1 MKTFT
6 ILMPLLLAAVVAGL
20 VLVPGL
26 ARAIGERVNDLLF
39 GLMARTGAVLGMAEI
54 TSRQAARIASS
65 AFGYKMGPASSNGVR
80 ASVITGPDTAA
91 WAQNDTCGNRDRI
104 PAGSRI
110 IGAFVSCAAMGA
122 SVTLDV
128 GLRAWTPDGTGAAVD
143 ADGIVTALAVSSAT
157 SAFNGSG
164 ALVAAGVESVTT
176 VDTEPYFTLGGA
188 NPTDDADIR
197 VTVLY
202 IAP

>member
-1 MKTFT
+1 
-6 ILMPLLLAAVVAGL
+6 
-20 VLVPGL
+20 
-26 ARAIGERVNDLLF
+26 
-39 GLMARTGAVLGMAEI
+39 MAEI
-54 TSRQAARIASS
+54 VSRQAARIVASAS
-65 AFGYKMGPASSNGVR
+65 GYKMGAASANGMR

-110 IGAFVSCAAMGA
+110 LGALVSCAAMGA

-128 GLRAWTPDGTGAAVD
+128 GLRAWKEDGTGAAVD

-157 SAFNGSG
+157 SAYNASG
-164 ALVAAGVESVTT
+164 ALVASGVESVTT
-176 VDTEPYFTLGGA
+176 VDTEPYFTLAGA

-197 VTVLY
+197 VTVLWVG
-202 IAP
+202 P

>member
-6 ILMPLLLAAVVAGL
+6 TWMPLLVALAVIGL
-20 VLVPGL
+20 MLIPGA

-39 GLMARTGAVLGMAEI
+39 GLMARTGGVLGMAEI
-54 TSRQAARIASS
+54 TSRQAARIAASS
-65 AFGYKMGPASSNGVR
+65 SGYKMGAASANGLR
-80 ASVITGPDTAA
+80 SSVITGPDVAA

-110 IGAFVSCAAMGA
+110 LGALVSNAAMGA

-128 GLRAWTPDGTGAAVD
+128 GLRAWTADGTGAAVD
-143 ADGIVTALAVSSAT
+143 ADGIVAALAVSSAA
-157 SAFNGSG
+157 SVFNGSG
-164 ALVAAGVESVTT
+164 ALVAAGVESVTA
-176 VDTEPYFTLGGA
+176 VDTEPYFTLAGA

-197 VTVLY
+197 VTVLWVG
-202 IAP
+202 P